1 MKHFI
6 IASLLAF
13 GLVTGPAMAGSI
25 STEDMDLR
33 GLSETQKASLVQQ
46 IEKFKADSAATESIV
61 TAEKVSEWTMLGK
74 EVASAFIALAGEL
87 GKTVDELL
95 TTTIG
100 KVALALIVYKVAGSD
115 IIGVI
120 GGLLWFVIFV
130 PSWLYF
136 LRKYMIV
143 GTVTKEY
150 HDNGKLKSKVVE
162 RMSESL
168 TNDQRVCRFW
178 AFIGLLFAGIV
189 LEMILVFA

>member
-1 MKHFI
+1 MKRFI
-6 IASLLAF
+6 LVSLLAL
-13 GLVTGPAMAGSI
+13 GLVATPAMAGTI

-33 GLSETQKASLVQQ
+33 GLTESQKASLVQQ
-46 IEKFKADSAATESIV
+46 IEKFKTDSAATESAI
-61 TAEKVSEWTMLGK
+61 TAEKVSEYAVIGK
-74 EVASAFIALAGEL
+74 DIASAFIALAGEL

-95 TTTIG
+95 NTTIG
-100 KVALALIVYKVAGSD
+100 KVALVLIIYKVAGSD

-130 PSWLYF
+130 PTWIYF

-162 RMSESL
+162 RMSASL
-168 TNDQRVCRFW
+168 NSDQRVCRFW
-178 AFIGLLFAGIV
+178 AFTGLLFAGVV
-189 LEMILVFA
+189 LEMILVFG